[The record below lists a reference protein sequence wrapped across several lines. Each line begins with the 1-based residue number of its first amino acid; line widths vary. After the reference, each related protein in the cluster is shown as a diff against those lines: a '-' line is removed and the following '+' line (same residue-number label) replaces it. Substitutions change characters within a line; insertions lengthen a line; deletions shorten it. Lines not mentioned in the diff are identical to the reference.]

1 MVNVVPGEERYVYR
15 TLLELDGIR
24 EVYHVFG
31 EYDFVVIIEVEGL
44 TALNSSV
51 DNIRLT
57 RLLAR
62 NYDRENAKWLKTSL
76 RSLHRNSA
84 RLA

>member
-1 MVNVVPGEERYVYR
+1 MVVVGVTMVNVVPGEERYVYR
-15 TLLELDGIR
+15 ALLELSGIR

-51 DNIRLT
+51 DRIRDIKGVTTTHTIVGAEL
-57 RLLAR
+57 
-62 NYDRENAKWLKTSL
+62 
-76 RSLHRNSA
+76 
-84 RLA
+84 

>member
-1 MVNVVPGEERYVYR
+1 MVVGVTMVNVVPGQERYVYR

-51 DNIRLT
+51 DNIRDIKGVTTTHTIVGAEL
-57 RLLAR
+57 
-62 NYDRENAKWLKTSL
+62 
-76 RSLHRNSA
+76 
-84 RLA
+84 